1 MNWVRR
7 VLTDT
12 EDDGRYR
19 SGLGAIVGACV
30 VILPLV
36 FGRMGAEAALI
47 ATLIGSVVAIVA
59 VPLWRFVGETFDGPL
74 TVISYVAFLLAS
86 VIVLRQLPG
95 MAFFVF
101 LGGFTF
107 TLSVLRFV
115 NGWRNPVPLALAP
128 ELERGPIQPV
138 LVLALVLP
146 LLALVA
152 VIVIGIS
159 IEPGM
164 FR

>member
-19 SGLGAIVGACV
+19 SVFGAILGACIVT
-30 VILPLV
+30 LPLV
-36 FGRMGAEAALI
+36 FGQLHAETALI
-47 ATLIGSVVAIVA
+47 AVLIGSIVA
-59 VPLWRFVGETFDGPL
+59 APLWRFVGETLDRPL
-74 TVISYVAFLLAS
+74 TIITYVAFLVAS
-86 VIVLRQLPG
+86 VIVVRLLPG
-95 MAFFVF
+95 LAYFAF

-107 TLSVLRFV
+107 TVSVLRFV
-115 NGWRNPVPLALAP
+115 NGWRNPVPFAP
-128 ELERGPIQPV
+128 ASELEPGPVQPV

-146 LLALVA
+146 LLALVL

-159 IEPGM
+159 VERGM